1 MNINEKKHS
10 NTTWLYNPF
19 LFLGGAKVFWIG
31 FLIIIIHIP
40 IGYFFNVRFDGAIDM
55 HLVPSVDSYLI
66 PVLDVAIAWV
76 SMFLCLY
83 VSALIF
89 QSPIRLIDIAGAT
102 GVARIPL
109 LISIIP
115 AKIFEPNI
123 QEVEDVLNLQ
133 GSELY
138 LLIVGGFVVLLFF
151 IWFMILLFNAFKVNS
166 NLKRWRLWVG
176 FILSVIIA
184 EIISLV
190 ALAYV

>member
-1 MNINEKKHS
+1 M
-10 NTTWLYNPF
+10 
-19 LFLGGAKVFWIG
+19 GGAKVFWIG

-40 IGYFFNVRFDGAIDM
+40 IGYIFNVRFDGAIDM
-55 HLVPSVDSYLI
+55 HLVPSVESYLI
-66 PVLDVAIAWV
+66 PMLDVAIAWV

-83 VSALIF
+83 VSTLIF

-115 AKIFEPNI
+115 GKIFEPNI

-151 IWFMILLFNAFKVNS
+151 IWFMILLFNAYKVNS
-166 NLKRWRLWVG
+166 NLKGWRLWIG

-190 ALAYV
+190 ALAYI